1 MRRNTKSRFFSF
13 ILSLLIF
20 STSLPLNVF
29 AQEQSNNLNQDT
41 NKKEETTVTDES
53 DINDISVKWTFE
65 EEEITF
71 EKQGK
76 VNISASLN
84 KDNNKGINAASV
96 EIILTKDEAIAL
108 NILSQ
113 DGISINEDAFKDNSN
128 IDNITNSDSNVKIT
142 PKIEED
148 ETVHL
153 VFGLD
158 KENSSLSY
166 QYKFNVP
173 SSLTLPFTIN
183 VDENDIVVNAMGQ
196 SSEIIE
202 NVNIEKTTNSLTIT
216 KAEDDKLEEDTSKDT
231 KETQTLKESKTLQ
244 SKAVED
250 SVTINTYLT
259 NYSKEIFWVDN
270 NNESSIRPN
279 ISSYSQP
286 TLQFS
291 FDGKTYKTLTKDNM
305 EEVGLQSYPKF
316 SVDNT
321 GVGVYTISA
330 GNRVLPSNVTYEDI
344 YGNKTSYDVSWE
356 IIPTDVS
363 GYSMVEVTDENKN
376 EYPSVDNT
384 GWYYILLRDIRF
396 TCVARMGDNDH
407 WEEVSDAL
415 LNDFRLVIE
424 IKNRRYEEH
433 ILSEFENTYLT
444 DHPDD
449 DSMTLA
455 IDNTWKYNID
465 GSLITYYIEEIPD
478 SSGNADNKVYVENAF
493 DEDDYLSVS
502 YDNSSS
508 PNYGSRID
516 NLYSE
521 GTVILTLTGEKTYEA
536 KKVWLDDGTTE
547 TKQNRPSGIFQLWR
561 YREGTSFSTASVVR
575 NDDGQIV
582 QKDLEDG
589 VDFQY
594 IEFELNGSRN
604 LPKYDAEGY
613 EYFYVLREYLEGD
626 NAGNYEQVFGSVDQ
640 NGNITDRVDING
652 EIKDTTNTSDRAN
665 NNDFIY
671 NGGVITNRIKGTIST
686 EVTKFGK
693 LHLSNQDLMMSV

>member
-20 STSLPLNVF
+20 STSLPLNVL

-65 EEEITF
+65 EEEITS

-158 KENSSLSY
+158 KENPNLSY
-166 QYKFNVP
+166 DYTFYASKNI
-173 SSLTLPFTIN
+173 TLPFIID
-183 VDENDIVVNAMGQ
+183 VSEDDITVNAMGQ

-216 KAEDDKLEEDTSKDT
+216 KAEDDKLEEDTSKDI

-291 FDGKTYKTLTKDNM
+291 FDGETYKTLTEDNM

-321 GVGVYTISA
+321 GVGV
-330 GNRVLPSNVTYEDI
+330 
-344 YGNKTSYDVSWE
+344 
-356 IIPTDVS
+356 
-363 GYSMVEVTDENKN
+363 
-376 EYPSVDNT
+376 
-384 GWYYILLRDIRF
+384 
-396 TCVARMGDNDH
+396 
-407 WEEVSDAL
+407 
-415 LNDFRLVIE
+415 
-424 IKNRRYEEH
+424 
-433 ILSEFENTYLT
+433 
-444 DHPDD
+444 
-449 DSMTLA
+449 
-455 IDNTWKYNID
+455 
-465 GSLITYYIEEIPD
+465 
-478 SSGNADNKVYVENAF
+478 
-493 DEDDYLSVS
+493 
-502 YDNSSS
+502 
-508 PNYGSRID
+508 
-516 NLYSE
+516 
-521 GTVILTLTGEKTYEA
+521 
-536 KKVWLDDGTTE
+536 
-547 TKQNRPSGIFQLWR
+547 
-561 YREGTSFSTASVVR
+561 
-575 NDDGQIV
+575 
-582 QKDLEDG
+582 
-589 VDFQY
+589 
-594 IEFELNGSRN
+594 
-604 LPKYDAEGY
+604 
-613 EYFYVLREYLEGD
+613 
-626 NAGNYEQVFGSVDQ
+626 
-640 NGNITDRVDING
+640 
-652 EIKDTTNTSDRAN
+652 
-665 NNDFIY
+665 
-671 NGGVITNRIKGTIST
+671 
-686 EVTKFGK
+686 
-693 LHLSNQDLMMSV
+693 